1 MQVVAR
7 VCPKE
12 LLVMTALTSDA
23 PTTTSDSPS
32 TLAGLVS
39 PLTEAEFLR
48 LLRRR
53 ELVYQPGANGDRY
66 ASMLG
71 WPALR
76 RMIEAG
82 NYPSKRPDDIRVTK
96 DSHMVPSDR
105 WTTDGKVDTAKL
117 GEFLAAGFSV
127 VIVHLEEHVPA
138 LAAVCDE
145 IRTRTL
151 EGSFVGA
158 VITSGAGVGA
168 FKVHYDPEDLVILQ
182 VEGTKRWQIFGPP
195 VSNPVRRM
203 SKQSPPDG
211 TEPIFDE
218 VLEPG
223 DLLFVPG
230 GNWHRCESGLST
242 SVHLGIFFLPPTGW
256 HATNQL
262 TRQFLS
268 EELFRMP
275 LTRLDG
281 TTGLE
286 AVEEEIKS
294 RLVERIRELKLNE
307 FIAGWSKVAY

>member
-1 MQVVAR
+1 MSET
-7 VCPKE
+7 P
-12 LLVMTALTSDA
+12 L
-23 PTTTSDSPS
+23 
-32 TLAGLVS
+32 TLADLVS
-39 PLTEAEFLR
+39 PLTESEFLG

-53 ELVYQPGANGDRY
+53 ELAYRPGANGDRC
-66 ASMLG
+66 APLLG

-96 DSHMVPSDR
+96 DSIMVPADR
-105 WTTDGKVDTAKL
+105 WMAKGKIDAAKL
-117 GEFLAAGFSV
+117 DEFLAKGFSIV
-127 VIVHLEEHVPA
+127 VVHLDEHVPA
-138 LAAVCDE
+138 LAAVCEE
-145 IRTRTL
+145 IRSRTL

-158 VITSGAGVGA
+158 VVTSGTGAGA

-182 VEGTKRWQIFGPP
+182 IEGTKRWQVFGPP
-195 VSNPVRRM
+195 VSNPVRQM
-203 SKQSPPDG
+203 PKQSPPK

-242 SVHLGIFFLPPTGW
+242 SVHLGIFFLPPTSW
-256 HATNQL
+256 HAANDVL
-262 TRQFLS
+262 RSFLS
-268 EELFRMP
+268 KELFRTP

-281 TTGLE
+281 ASALDEVE
-286 AVEEEIKS
+286 AEIKS
-294 RLVERIRELKLNE
+294 RLIEKIGELKLNE